1 MDFQQLI
8 NNITPEIYENLKRA
22 VELGKWPDGNKL
34 TKDQREHCMQA
45 VMAYDLKHKSE
56 EDRVGFIHTQKHTHC
71 GSDDGD
77 DSKDD
82 GAGEKPIKW
91 Q

>member
-34 TKDQREHCMQA
+34 TAEQLEHCMQA
-45 VMAYDLKHKSE
+45 VMAYDLKHKPE
-56 EDRVGFIHTQKHTHC
+56 EERTGFIHTQKHTHC
-71 GSDDGD
+71 GSDGD
-77 DSKDD
+77 VVEPED
-82 GAGEKPIKW
+82 KPLKW